1 MPRASIH
8 HWPPGHRSLLNLFVA
23 VLWCGCTAP
32 MSADTNEDAQRDAK
46 LIASLKSVAVQ
57 TLDQSLPVIAFARWV
72 QLQSGPGAEAQ
83 WEVNDCG
90 EQTGTPGQLSQI
102 PVCVEVD
109 SFLKDGRKIVIL
121 IANDQPKRQA
131 HPAWK
136 VYFAQL
142 ITPHEGINL
151 KRLSDLPAALI
162 RTRQLKKDPETAK

>member
-72 QLQSGPGAEAQ
+72 QLQSLPGAEAQ
-83 WEVNDCG
+83 W
-90 EQTGTPGQLSQI
+90 
-102 PVCVEVD
+102 
-109 SFLKDGRKIVIL
+109 
-121 IANDQPKRQA
+121 
-131 HPAWK
+131 
-136 VYFAQL
+136 
-142 ITPHEGINL
+142 
-151 KRLSDLPAALI
+151 
-162 RTRQLKKDPETAK
+162 